1 MELVRMTVLVEGG
14 GASAGTA
21 LGTEGSGL
29 LSCAAA
35 MDDVARDA
43 TASKMSAGIFI
54 KLQMAPF

>member
-1 MELVRMTVLVEGG
+1 VLVEGG
-14 GASAGTA
+14 GASAGAA

-29 LSCAAA
+29 VSCAAV

-54 KLQMAPF
+54 KLQMAPS